1 MSTVQP
7 LDLAGRAGAAATPPR
22 RRKFRGLPY
31 GLLLPAVAIIIL
43 ALGYPLV
50 RQVWLSFHEF
60 GLKQQFGQPA
70 EWVGLQNYVD
80 LATDPYLWEV
90 LGRSVLFCLVNAG
103 ITLALG
109 LFVALVMQAM
119 STGVRIATQAA
130 LLLAWAMPV
139 LAVLTVWQWMFDTT
153 YGVVNW
159 GLTALGGD
167 FSGHSWLIEPL
178 SFFGIATL
186 IIVWMSVP
194 FVAFTI
200 YAGLTQVS
208 TDAIEAAMLD
218 GAGTLAR
225 VRHIMLPAIKP
236 VLAVVGL
243 LQIVWDLR
251 VFTQI
256 YVLQRAGGTAAD
268 TNLLGTYVY
277 RLGIGEG
284 SFGMAAA
291 VAMFLLDVTIVLTSP
306 YLVTMFR
313 QED

>member
-7 LDLAGRAGAAATPPR
+7 LDLAAGASGTALPGR
-22 RRKFRGLPY
+22 RRRFRGLPY
-31 GLLLPAVAIIIL
+31 GLLLPAVAVTIV

-70 EWVGLQNYVD
+70 EWVGLANYVE

-90 LGRSVLFCLVNAG
+90 LGRSVLFCLVNAAV
-103 ITLALG
+103 TLGLG
-109 LFVALVMQAM
+109 LFIALVMQAM
-119 STGVRIATQAA
+119 SAGVRIATQAA

-159 GLTALGGD
+159 ALTALGGD

-194 FVAFTI
+194 FVAFTV

-256 YVLQRAGGTAAD
+256 YVLQRAGGTASD

-291 VAMFLLDVTIVLTSP
+291 VAMFLLAVTIVLTSP

>member
-1 MSTVQP
+1 
-7 LDLAGRAGAAATPPR
+7 
-22 RRKFRGLPY
+22 
-31 GLLLPAVAIIIL
+31 
-43 ALGYPLV
+43 
-50 RQVWLSFHEF
+50 
-60 GLKQQFGQPA
+60 
-70 EWVGLQNYVD
+70 
-80 LATDPYLWEV
+80 
-90 LGRSVLFCLVNAG
+90 
-103 ITLALG
+103 
-109 LFVALVMQAM
+109 
-119 STGVRIATQAA
+119 
-130 LLLAWAMPV
+130 
-139 LAVLTVWQWMFDTT
+139 
-153 YGVVNW
+153 
-159 GLTALGGD
+159 
-167 FSGHSWLIEPL
+167 
-178 SFFGIATL
+178 
-186 IIVWMSVP
+186 MSVP

>member
-291 VAMFLLDVTIVLTSP
+291 VAMFLLAVTIVLTSP